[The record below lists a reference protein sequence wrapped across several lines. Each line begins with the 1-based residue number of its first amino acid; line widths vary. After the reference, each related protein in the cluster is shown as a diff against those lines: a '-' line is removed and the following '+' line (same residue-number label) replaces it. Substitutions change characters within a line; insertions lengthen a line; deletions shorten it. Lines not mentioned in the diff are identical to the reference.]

1 MARWAPSIPWDQDI
15 DGYLSKTMQA
25 DATSNDPYSIM
36 RNTAE
41 QRMRPLKF
49 LNPEETAL
57 CRAALGAMRG

>member
-1 MARWAPSIPWDQDI
+1 MARWAPSIPWDQGI

-41 QRMRPLKF
+41 QKMRPFKF

-57 CRAALGAMRG
+57 CRAALSDMRG